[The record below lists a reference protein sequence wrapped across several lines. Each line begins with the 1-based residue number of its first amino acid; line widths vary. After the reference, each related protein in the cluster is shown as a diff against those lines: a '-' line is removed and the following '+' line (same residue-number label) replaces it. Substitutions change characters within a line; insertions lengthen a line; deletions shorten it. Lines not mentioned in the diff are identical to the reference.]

1 MSDHCQQQTPRLIK
15 VPVKVSFICSPE
27 LDSIEQIHL
36 CGFSSTHDVAHGN
49 QCAGVELTRTL
60 LGGV

>member
-1 MSDHCQQQTPRLIK
+1 MSDHYKHIK
-15 VPVKVSFICSPE
+15 VPEKASFICSPE
-27 LDSIEQIHL
+27 FDSVEQINL

-49 QCAGVELTRTL
+49 QCAGVKLTRTL